1 MTSRPAP
8 SGLAARSTEQAAAPA
23 SVDDAVRAADADPE
37 GALAER
43 RRAPVGVRLLVLVG
57 LVVLLVAAC
66 WASLTIGERSIP
78 LHVVLDALTA
88 RIPGDVDHEVV
99 WGTRVPRTIGGI
111 VVGAGIAVAGALIQA
126 VSRNPLA
133 DPGILGVNA
142 GAAFAVAL
150 SVVLLGASTM
160 TGQLVAALLGAFAA
174 TAAVLAIGALGR
186 GGLDPIRLTL
196 AGVAFAAV
204 MSGLTTALTLMDVD
218 AFATL
223 RSWGA
228 GSLSVR
234 GLSGTLQAVP
244 FIVVGLLATAITARS
259 LDAVALGEDLAASL
273 GVRVGRTR
281 VIAVLGVTFA
291 CAAATAVAGPIGFVG
306 LMVPH
311 VIRFLVGPNQAWV
324 LGLSVLGG
332 PVLLLAA
339 DVLARI
345 AVPGGMPVGV
355 VTAFVGAPVLIA
367 MVRSK
372 AVSTL

>member
-1 MTSRPAP
+1 MTAP
-8 SGLAARSTEQAAAPA
+8 SAAVTAEEVAE
-23 SVDDAVRAADADPE
+23 ADPSA
-37 GALAER
+37 ALAQR
-43 RRAPVGVRLLVLVG
+43 RRAPIAVALLVLLG
-57 LVVLLVAAC
+57 LLVLLVVMT
-66 WASLTIGERSIP
+66 WASLTVGERPIP
-78 LHVVLDALTA
+78 LGTVLEALTSRVA
-88 RIPGDVDHEVV
+88 GDPDHEVV
-99 WGTRVPRTIGGI
+99 WGARVPRTIGGL
-111 VVGAGIAVAGALIQA
+111 VVGMGIAVAGALIQA

-150 SVVLLGASTM
+150 SVAVLGATSM
-160 TGQLVAALLGAFAA
+160 GAQLWAALIGAFAA
-174 TAAVLAIGALGR
+174 TAAVLVIGSLSR
-186 GGLDPIRLTL
+186 GGIDPIRLTL
-196 AGVAFAAV
+196 AGVAFGAV
-204 MSGLTTALTLMDVD
+204 MGGLTTALTLLNVD
-218 AFATL
+218 AFDAM

-234 GLSGTLQAVP
+234 GLGGTLQALP
-244 FIVVGLLATAITARS
+244 FIAVGLVATVLCARS

-291 CAAATAVAGPIGFVG
+291 CAAATAVAGPVGFVG

>member
-1 MTSRPAP
+1 MTLVA
-8 SGLAARSTEQAAAPA
+8 GDVA
-23 SVDDAVRAADADPE
+23 
-37 GALAER
+37 AER
-43 RRAPVGVRLLVLVG
+43 EELLEARRDYRSPVWVRLLTLIALMALLLVAVLASMAIGDRTIPVGVVLN
-57 LVVLLVAAC
+57 
-66 WASLTIGERSIP
+66 
-78 LHVVLDALTA
+78 ALTQ
-88 RIPGDVDHEVV
+88 RVNGNLDHEVL
-99 WGTRVPRTIGGI
+99 WGSRVPRTLGGLI
-111 VVGAGIAVAGALIQA
+111 VGASIAVAGALIQA

-150 SVVLLGASTM
+150 VTVMGVVGMS
-160 TGQLVAALLGAFAA
+160 GQLWAALAGAFVA
-174 TAAVLAIGALGR
+174 TIAVLVIGTLGR
-186 GGLDPIRLTL
+186 AGIDPVRLTL

-204 MSGLTTALTLMDVD
+204 LSGMTTALTLFNVD
-218 AFATL
+218 AFDAM
-223 RSWGA
+223 RSWSA

-234 GLSGTLQAVP
+234 GITGTLQTVP
-244 FIVVGLLATAITARS
+244 FLAVGLLATLVCARA

-281 VIAVLGVTFA
+281 VLAVLAVTFC
-291 CAAATAVAGPIGFVG
+291 CAAATAIAGPVGFVG

-311 VIRFLVGPNQAWV
+311 IIRWVVGPQQAWV

-339 DVLARI
+339 DVVARV

-355 VTAFVGAPVLIA
+355 VTAFLGAPVLIA
-367 MVRSK
+367 MVRTK